1 MRNVEIIIRA
11 KVYIDLITSVFLVL
25 TIYSCSSVKT
35 QRDIFFR
42 YMWDGVE
49 IFDEYFW
56 NIYLEFFFL
65 FLLNGR

>member
-65 FLLNGR
+65 LNGR